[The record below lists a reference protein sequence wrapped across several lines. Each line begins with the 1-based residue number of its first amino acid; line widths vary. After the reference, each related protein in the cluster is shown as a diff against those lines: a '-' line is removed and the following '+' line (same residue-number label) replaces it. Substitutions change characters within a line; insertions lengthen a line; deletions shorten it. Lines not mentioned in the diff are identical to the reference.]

1 MKNKK
6 SKLNKTSQARL
17 YGSPRFREAGGSSKK
32 RQLQATSYL
41 SRSSAT
47 SRWYR
52 DKLQASRGFTL
63 IELLISLAMIAII
76 TGAMLSIVSFSGTRH
91 SLTLEANKVLAA
103 VRSAQSYSLATPNN
117 EQEKICGFG
126 FEAADDTKTYKVYY
140 IYYTGED
147 ADINSCKDQLRE
159 NPNGDIEYYR
169 SDLGSWSEEYEL
181 SEGIN
186 FSAATADEAIFFSV
200 PYGEVYKNG
209 DELGEGVNLG
219 NDSQVYEIET
229 TDSGD
234 DGEKTITINKYG
246 KIDMD

>member
-6 SKLNKTSQARL
+6 SKLNKTSQTRL
-17 YGSPRFREAGGSSKK
+17 YGLSRFREAGGSSKK
-32 RQLQATSYL
+32 RLPTTHYSL
-41 SRSSAT
+41 KT
-47 SRWYR
+47 
-52 DKLQASRGFTL
+52 KKGFTL

-117 EQEKICGFG
+117 EKEKICGFG
-126 FEAADDTKTYKVYY
+126 FEAVDGGSDPDSYKVYY

-147 ADINSCKDQLRE
+147 ADINSCKAQLRSS
-159 NPNGDIEYYR
+159 NLNSYYHR
-169 SDLGSWSEEYEL
+169 SKEGAPPEWQEQYEL
-181 SEGIN
+181 AEGIS
-186 FSAATADEAIFFSV
+186 FSDGAGETIFFSV

-209 DELGEGVNLG
+209 DELGEGANSG

-246 KIDMD
+246 KIDMN